1 MEPGIGGAPVKI
13 AGIFTSKDVVLRVIA
28 AGLDPSRCSVVRVM
42 TPHPDVASP
51 TMTVQDALKKMLV
64 GHYLNL
70 PVVESDGRLV
80 AIVDVLKLTYAT
92 LEQMNSIAGE
102 HAQDAEGG
110 PLWSRFF
117 DSFGHADDND
127 SVISGSHMH
136 SDMPQFPAS
145 PSRGLN
151 QSEEVH
157 PNDSASAVAD
167 ESTFEHSVVPPSTGG
182 GSVNAA
188 PPPVDD
194 GTYVFK
200 FRTPSG
206 RTHRFQAQ
214 KDNYENLIDIVSG
227 KLAADPFFATP
238 STDGPTPEPSDFS
251 ISYIDSDGDTVV
263 ITSDNDV
270 ADAVR
275 IARAAGSDRV
285 VVFLQGGKGWDE
297 AGAGE
302 SEKRA
307 KDAALAAAAVETE
320 VRKAEATGSGFPD
333 GGTSVPP
340 PTQVPGFSTEGDIY
354 GVPRDLILPAS
365 LGFLGVVIIGVFIAS
380 RMSRDY

>member
-1 MEPGIGGAPVKI
+1 MSFRLQHYK
-13 AGIFTSKDVVLRVIA
+13 KL
-28 AGLDPSRCSVVRVM
+28 M
-42 TPHPDVASP
+42 SP
-51 TMTVQDALKKMLV
+51 FK
-64 GHYLNL
+64 
-70 PVVESDGRLV
+70 
-80 AIVDVLKLTYAT
+80 
-92 LEQMNSIAGE
+92 MNSIAGE
-102 HAQDAEGG
+102 NTQDAEGG
-110 PLWSRFF
+110 PMWSRFF
-117 DSFGHADDND
+117 DSFGAPDDNESVVSD
-127 SVISGSHMH
+127 SHVH

-157 PNDSASAVAD
+157 PNDSASAVAIQ
-167 ESTFEHSVVPPSTGG
+167 STFEHSVVPPSTRG
-182 GSVNAA
+182 GSVNVA

-194 GTYVFK
+194 GAYVFK

-206 RTHRFQAQ
+206 RTHRFQARN
-214 KDNYENLIDIVSG
+214 DNYENIVDIVSG
-227 KLAADPFFATP
+227 KLAADPFFATL
-238 STDGPTPEPSDFS
+238 STEGPAPEPSDFS

-263 ITSDNDV
+263 ITSDNDI

-285 VVFLQGGKGWDE
+285 VLFLQGGKVWDE

-302 SEKRA
+302 SEKKAR
-307 KDAALAAAAVETE
+307 DAALAAAAIETE
-320 VRKAEATGSGFPD
+320 VSQAEASGFTFPD
-333 GGTSVPP
+333 GGAGVPP
-340 PTQVPGFSTEGDIY
+340 PAQVPGFGTGGDIY